1 MNKLIN
7 AFNEFC
13 GDNEDTI
20 LDEFLQ
26 LVTIA
31 MIIFMMV
38 VISIWL

>member
-13 GDNEDTI
+13 GDSDDTI

-26 LVTIA
+26 LVTI
-31 MIIFMMV
+31 ITIVFTMV
-38 VISIWL
+38 VISTWL